1 MTEYRKTFKTCRNV
15 WWISI
20 AVLLLCW
27 SGCFAQDDFQDDA
40 GADTSGNDAT
50 NDMMDQDPN
59 VVNPQKNQNSGF
71 NIPDTIMDNQGSRK
85 NKGGKDKKE
94 DETTKSIAH
103 QTVQAALQF
112 GVLVG
117 VALMVGILFM
127 INVWADMLYTSIV
140 ERFQQKFSK
149 NPPVD
154 IENQD
159 PATLVGSFKRYK

>member
-1 MTEYRKTFKTCRNV
+1 MTEHHKTFKTCRNV

-71 NIPDTIMDNQGSRK
+71 NIPDTRSRK